1 MPLELALAAD
11 LLGQVRGIL
20 RPPPRMSVSEWADS
34 FRKLS
39 REDSASPGGW
49 STVDRPYQRGIMD
62 AASDPRYERV
72 SVQGN
77 SQWGKT
83 QILLNLIGR
92 FAHLDPGP
100 MMVVQH
106 SIHTAEKFSKTRLA
120 PMLRDTQVLGDL
132 FADAVSRESSNTI
145 LEKTF
150 PGGLLVIVGSN
161 APAGLASQ
169 PIRYLLLDEVDR
181 FEESAGSEGD
191 PKDLAEARTID
202 FEGRRL
208 IYACS
213 SPGLKGYSRIEK
225 EMDLSDKRRWMVP
238 CPECKE
244 ARDLRWAHVMIPP
257 DNPEGAFYG
266 CPECAAPID
275 ESRLRRA
282 ILQGHWEA
290 TKPEVTRHAG
300 FYVNG
305 MMTRRLSSLAVDHV
319 KARAKGI
326 RSLQVFMN
334 TGVGE
339 LWDPRDGEDL
349 QTKGLL
355 GRREAYGPRVPFGVG
370 LLTAAVDVQDDRLE
384 VVVKG
389 WGASEE
395 SWLQVVKIIPG
406 NLATAVPWDDLQR
419 FLLQPIQHQNGEW
432 MSIRLTCID
441 MGGHYSRQVKA
452 FCRRAALKGRVL
464 AVKGS
469 STRMAKAVERSK
481 KARHW
486 MMDTIA
492 IKDTI
497 FARLRIEGPGPSY
510 MHFPQADF
518 CDQSYFDQLTAE
530 KVVRRRSGG
539 MDARAYEKIT
549 PDARNEML
557 DCEVMNTAALWIL
570 NPADLGLL
578 ASRYKAPEGEPE
590 GGGAPMPE
598 QPTEPEAPKPRIS
611 LKPPTRPKPGNWVNR
626 YKR

>member
-1 MPLELALAAD
+1 MQLELASPAD
-11 LLGQVRGIL
+11 LLAQIRGIL
-20 RPPPRMSVSEWADS
+20 RPPPRMSVSDWADA

-120 PMLRDTQVLGDL
+120 PMLRDTKVLGDL

-225 EMDLSDKRRWMVP
+225 EMDLSDKRRWLVP

-244 ARDLRWAHVMIPP
+244 ARDLRWSNVMIPP
-257 DNPEGAFYG
+257 DNPDGAFYA

-275 ESRLRRA
+275 EGRLRRA
-282 ILQGHWEA
+282 VQQGQWEA
-290 TKPEVTRHAG
+290 TKPEIKRHAG

-305 MMTRRLSSLAVDHV
+305 IMTRRLSSLAVDHV

-349 QTKGLL
+349 QTKGLM
-355 GRREAYGPRVPFGVG
+355 GRRENYGAGVPYGVG
-370 LLTAAVDVQDDRLE
+370 LITAGVDIQDDRIE
-384 VVVKG
+384 IFVKG

-395 SWLQVVKIIPG
+395 SWLLGVKIIPG
-406 NLATAVPWDDLQR
+406 NLATAVPWDELQR
-419 FLLQPIQHQNGEW
+419 FLLQPFVHACGER
-432 MSIRLTCID
+432 MGIRLACID

-452 FCRRAALKGRVL
+452 FCRRAAMKGRVL

-469 STRMAKAVERSK
+469 STRMVKTVERSK

-486 MMDTIA
+486 MADTIA
-492 IKDTI
+492 IKDTV
-497 FARLRIEGPGPSY
+497 FARLRIETPGPSY
-510 MHFPQADF
+510 MHFPSADW

-530 KVVRRRSGG
+530 KVVRRRAGG
-539 MDARAYEKIT
+539 MDSRAYEKIT
-549 PDARNEML
+549 PDARNEAL
-557 DCEVMNTAALWIL
+557 DGEVYATAALWIY
-570 NPADLGLL
+570 NPVDLQMM
-578 ASRYKAPEGEPE
+578 ASRYSPPKGEVPTPDDAP
-590 GGGAPMPE
+590 
-598 QPTEPEAPKPRIS
+598 TSAPKLPAKAKVTK
-611 LKPPTRPKPGNWVNR
+611 KPAPSNWVTR